1 MLQNTTEIP
10 NSIGTVLSESE
21 WKEIRSLHEERVDG
35 LVSDYLDARSRQQK
49 QPVMDFLFEYY
60 AFRPSALRRW
70 SPGLGTGLEYSDGDD
85 LPEISELSLDRGIV
99 FLNPNLFPQKR
110 IRSLRW
116 ILGMLKN
123 TQNSRPSFG
132 CFGMHEWA
140 MVYKL
145 ENDDVRH
152 SQVPLR
158 MEPNDLADF
167 VESRPLVC
175 THFDAYRFFTPEAVP
190 LNKFEL
196 SRDVFADMEQP
207 GCIHS
212 NMDLYKWAFKLYPW
226 ISSDIILE
234 AFELACEARTIDMKA
249 SPYDLVKHG
258 LDPIKIETEEGR
270 REYQLA
276 QQAIFEKGKPVR
288 EKLISEYKRVLSFAT
303 P

>member
-1 MLQNTTEIP
+1 MLQNTAEIP
-10 NSIGTVLSESE
+10 EVIETTLSESDWME
-21 WKEIRSLHEERVDG
+21 RKILHEKRVG
-35 LVSDYLDARSRQQK
+35 HLISDYLDARSRQQK

-70 SPGLGTGLEYSDGDD
+70 SPGLGIGMEYTDASA
-85 LPEISELSLDRGIV
+85 LPEISEFKLQDGIAYLD
-99 FLNPNLFPQKR
+99 NKLFPEKR
-110 IRSLRW
+110 VRSLKW

-152 SQVPLR
+152 AQVPLR
-158 MEPNDLADF
+158 MEPGDLAEF

-175 THFDAYRFFTPEAVP
+175 THFDAYRFFTPDAVP

-196 SRDVFADMEQP
+196 SRDVFSDMEQP

-249 SPYDLVKHG
+249 SPYDLLDHG
-258 LDPIKIETEEGR
+258 LEPIKIETEEGR
-270 REYQLA
+270 RQYQEA
-276 QQAIFEKGKPVR
+276 QQLIFEKGKPVR
-288 EKLISEYKRVLSFAT
+288 DKLIGEYERVLAFVAS
-303 P
+303 